1 MRDAALDTA
10 GPVRRV
16 ALDDGRELVVRH
28 ASAADAGA
36 LGAFCAALPSED
48 RYRRFFGGGSPPT
61 TWFER
66 WAAVGER
73 GGALLIALV
82 DDGIVAE
89 AGYGPPDEGVGD
101 LGMAVAREW
110 RGWLGPFLLD
120 ALLDV
125 ARRRGVEVLRADVLA
140 ENRPMLRLLASRGDA
155 WLPDDDLRIV
165 HIVIPSSGRAPAWPP
180 DITHP
185 RIAVE
190 VAGGRWRGASAAVAA
205 GAHVVSCPRHRQHCP
220 ALDGEGACPLV
231 DGADVVVL
239 VEGRDADADVALLDA
254 HAAHGDPPVVVDDG
268 HTPVDD
274 LVARVVDAAT
284 R

>member
-1 MRDAALDTA
+1 VADAAS
-10 GPVRRV
+10 GPAEAVRRV
-16 ALDDGRELVVRH
+16 TLDDGRELVVRH
-28 ASAADAGA
+28 ASAADAVA
-36 LGAFCAALPSED
+36 LGAFYAALPSGD
-48 RYRRFFGGGSPPT
+48 RYRRFFGGGSPPA

-66 WAAVGER
+66 WATVDER
-73 GGALLIALV
+73 GGALLLVLV
-82 DDGIVAE
+82 DDVLVAE

-101 LGMAVAREW
+101 FGMAVAREW

-125 ARRRGVEVLRADVLA
+125 ARRCGVAVLRADVLA

-155 WLPDDDLRIV
+155 WLPDDDLRVV

-180 DITHP
+180 ATTHP

-190 VAGGRWRGASAAVAA
+190 VAGGRWRGAAAAVAA
-205 GAHVVSCPRHRQHCP
+205 GAPVVSCPRHCP
-220 ALDGEGACPLV
+220 QCPVRDGEGTCPLV

-239 VEGRDADADVALLDA
+239 VTGRDADADGALLAA
-254 HAAHGDPPVVVDDG
+254 HAAHADPRVVVDDG